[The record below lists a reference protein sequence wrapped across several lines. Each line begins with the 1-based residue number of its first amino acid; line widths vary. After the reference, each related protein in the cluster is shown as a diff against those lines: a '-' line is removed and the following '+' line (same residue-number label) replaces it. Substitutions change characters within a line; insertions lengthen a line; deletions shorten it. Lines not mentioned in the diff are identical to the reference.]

1 MQLFVLNVMVVSLLL
16 AAQPSHAQSE
26 KPSYGIRDPDLS
38 AGSAIR
44 REVVKGSVLP
54 INKRYAELTAE
65 EKASLNQLYE
75 RVAPGDEPPFPAEG
89 LRPIYEAMRKGQN
102 KLGVTGELILLA
114 TVGADGEVI
123 EVKALGSP
131 SEEMTQYAASVLF
144 FTKFKPAVCAGK
156 PCQMQFP
163 FAYNFRR
170 W

>member
-26 KPSYGIRDPDLS
+26 KPSYGIRDPDPPT
-38 AGSAIR
+38 GSGIR
-44 REVVKGSVLP
+44 REVVKGAVLP

-65 EKASLNQLYE
+65 EKATLNRYYE
-75 RVAPGDEPPFPAEG
+75 RVDPGDEPPFPAEG

-114 TVGADGEVI
+114 TVAVDGEVI
-123 EVKALGSP
+123 EVKSLGSP
-131 SEEMTQYAASVLF
+131 SEEMTKFAASVLF
-144 FTKFKPAVCAGK
+144 FTKFQPAVCGGK

-163 FAYNFRR
+163 FAYSFSR